1 MTDSS
6 KVALLGLDRAE
17 LTSLVESLGEPA
29 YRGQQL
35 RDAIYRQRVEAV
47 EEISTLSQSLRGKL
61 TEKGVSVGLPRI
73 AQRFVSQDGT
83 VRYLVA
89 LADGQSVETVW
100 MPEGDG
106 GEAGDGSEAGEL
118 AERFA
123 ESDSSG
129 TSGARAPIEKQEP
142 IEALKRCATQKL
154 TDQTPDRKQ
163 EQEPG
168 WRQEQKPERGRE
180 EKQKS
185 GCGQEQIRDRGQQDS
200 DRGQQHDSDQRQGQ
214 RYGSDQRQSQRRVQ
228 GQNQGRSTI
237 CISSQVGCAVD
248 CQFCLTALLGVKRN
262 LSSGEIV
269 GQVCAVLKD
278 QQVSPPEDRIN
289 LVFMGMGEPFLNY
302 ENFVK
307 AARLLVEEVGIAER
321 RMTVSTAGIVPRIHD
336 FGAEKIR
343 PKLAISLNASNDALR
358 TRLMPLNKKWN
369 LEMLMAAAKE
379 YPLRTREWITFEYV
393 LLGGVNDGPENAR
406 EVVELL
412 RGMRCKV
419 NLIALNPGPGIEFAT
434 PDRERVV
441 EFQKI
446 LRESGVPAYVRRPR
460 GRDIYAA
467 CGQLKRTVE
476 IATAPAQ

>member
-1 MTDSS
+1 MAEVSQIS
-6 KVALLGLDRAE
+6 LLGLDRAE
-17 LTSLVESLGEPA
+17 LAALADSWGEPA
-29 YRGQQL
+29 YRAKQL
-35 RDAIYRQRVEAV
+35 AEAVYRQRVESV
-47 EEISTLSQSLRGKL
+47 EEVSTLSRELRGKL
-61 TEKGVSVGLPRI
+61 AQKSISVGLPRI
-73 AQRFVSQDGT
+73 ENLFVSQDGT
-83 VRYLVA
+83 VRYLIA
-89 LADGQSVETVW
+89 FADGQSVETVW

-123 ESDSSG
+123 ANSPN
-129 TSGARAPIEKQEP
+129 TSGAEAFSTMDPSAP
-142 IEALKRCATQKL
+142 LKRSANQK
-154 TDQTPDRKQ
+154 
-163 EQEPG
+163 
-168 WRQEQKPERGRE
+168 
-180 EKQKS
+180 
-185 GCGQEQIRDRGQQDS
+185 
-200 DRGQQHDSDQRQGQ
+200 
-214 RYGSDQRQSQRRVQ
+214 Q

-262 LSSGEIV
+262 LSAGEIV

-278 QQVSPPEDRIN
+278 QRVSPPEDRIN

-336 FGAEKIR
+336 FGGETIR
-343 PKLAISLNASNDALR
+343 PKLAISLNASNDELR

-369 LEMLMAAAKE
+369 LEMLMAAARA

-393 LLGGVNDGPENAR
+393 LLGGVNDAPENAK
-406 EVVELL
+406 EVAELL
-412 RGMRCKV
+412 RGMRCKI
-419 NLIALNPGPGIEFAT
+419 NLIALNPGPGIEFTT
-434 PDRERVV
+434 PDAERVAA
-441 EFQKI
+441 FQKI
-446 LRESGVPAYVRRPR
+446 LRSSGIPAFVRRPR

-476 IATAPAQ
+476 IATAPAL